1 MKKKWASI
9 VSLVLVVLMVLSG
22 CAADPASP
30 APQATTTQSSTSAV
44 GNTSED
50 TVELTYWTGTWH
62 ETLLPDLLVKFNEKY
77 PNIKINAEYFPWD
90 GMADKYTVALQ
101 SNSGPD
107 LMNLAYIWILP
118 YSTMGKLE
126 NLNSYIDKAGV
137 DLSDFFTGALQA
149 GQKDGNTFALPYR
162 TEGIALIYNKD
173 MFKAANLDPEK
184 PPETWAQLREY
195 AKKLTTDK
203 VAGFGMCGK
212 QVDNVTIQIY
222 SLMMSNGAELIK
234 SDGLTTD
241 FTSPKAIEAFTN
253 WVEMAT
259 VDKSVPASVLENDN
273 TTNRN
278 LFANEQVAMYISAS
292 YDLQPIKEANPD
304 INMGFGLFP
313 AMTTKEDTKTQIGG
327 WSLGMTN
334 TCKNKDAAFD
344 FINFFT
350 STEMCPLYSDTLPAR
365 KSSMSNDLYKDPDYK
380 IFFDCLDYA
389 KAIPASSV
397 ITQVNQAVYVQAQ
410 AVLAGEATINDAMA
424 AAAKD
429 AEAALKDAKF

>member
-1 MKKKWASI
+1 MQKKWSRI
-9 VSLVLVVLMVLSG
+9 VSLVLVVLMVLTG
-22 CAADPASP
+22 CTADPATSTS
-30 APQATTTQSSTSAV
+30 QDTQSSASSSSKT
-44 GNTSED
+44 ED
-50 TVELTYWTGTWH
+50 ETVELTYWTGTWH
-62 ETLLPDLLVKFNEKY
+62 ETLLPELMVKFNEKY
-77 PNIKINAEYFPWD
+77 PNIKIKAEYFPWD

-118 YSTMGKLE
+118 YATMGKLE
-126 NLNSYIDKAGV
+126 NLNSYIDKSKT
-137 DLSDFFTGALQA
+137 DLSDFFTGALNA
-149 GQKDGNTFALPYR
+149 GQKDGNTYALPYR
-162 TEGIALIYNKD
+162 TEGIALLYNKD
-173 MFKAANLDPEK
+173 MFKEAGLDPEK

-195 AKKLTTDK
+195 SKKLTNNN

-241 FTSPKAIEAFTN
+241 FTSPKAVEAFTN

-313 AMTTKEDTKTQIGG
+313 AMTTKGETKTQIGG

-365 KSSMSNDLYKDPDYK
+365 KSSMSNDLYKDPDYQ
-380 IFFDCLDYA
+380 IFFDCLEYA
-389 KAIPASSV
+389 TAIPASSV

-410 AVLAGEATINDAMA
+410 AVLAGEATIEEAMA
-424 AAAKD
+424 AAAKE
-429 AEAALKDAKF
+429 AEAALKEAEF